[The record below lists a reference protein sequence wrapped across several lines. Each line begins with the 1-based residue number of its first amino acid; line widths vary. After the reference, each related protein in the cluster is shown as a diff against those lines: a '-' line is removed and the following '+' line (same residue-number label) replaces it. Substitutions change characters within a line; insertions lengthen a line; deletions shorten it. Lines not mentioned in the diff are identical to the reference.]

1 MGLDSLYE
9 VPQKK
14 VDSIFEEN
22 TKEFKSLIFEGED
35 HDAPFFGGRID
46 YVLNYL
52 MN

>member
-1 MGLDSLYE
+1 MDNIL
-9 VPQKK
+9 
-14 VDSIFEEN
+14 IFEE
-22 TKEFKSLIFEGED
+22 ED

>member
-1 MGLDSLYE
+1 LDSLYE
-9 VPQKK
+9 LPQKK
-14 VDSIFEEN
+14 VNFIFEEN
-22 TKEFKSLIFEGED
+22 TKEFKTLIFEGED